1 MCLWVNIAGNFGRET
16 GTSLL
21 ITSSY
26 ARDFIL
32 CLLPKRHL
40 LRLILRNSKYAF
52 QANDTPPVTEAAWPV
67 GENQIPLVQC
77 WPLIEL
83 H

>member
-1 MCLWVNIAGNFGRET
+1 MFT
-16 GTSLL
+16 
-21 ITSSY
+21 
-26 ARDFIL
+26 
-32 CLLPKRHL
+32 PKEAFAPPYL
-40 LRLILRNSKYAF
+40 KNSKYAF